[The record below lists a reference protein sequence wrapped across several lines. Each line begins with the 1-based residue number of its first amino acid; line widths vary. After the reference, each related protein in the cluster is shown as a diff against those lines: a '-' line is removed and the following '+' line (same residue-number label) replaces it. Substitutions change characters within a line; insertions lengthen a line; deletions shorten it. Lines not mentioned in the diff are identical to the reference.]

1 MQEIRN
7 YGIKIYQFP
16 DAEGDE
22 DDSQANRKL
31 KVCCYDYYMS
41 SHGIVFRR
49 GYRLLLSVAAAQLRL
64 VVRKYEGVCIHGA
77 WQRWTA
83 LITVTLLCYVTC

>member
-31 KVCCYDYYMS
+31 KVCCYDD
-41 SHGIVFRR
+41 
-49 GYRLLLSVAAAQLRL
+49 
-64 VVRKYEGVCIHGA
+64 YEFSWYCI
-77 WQRWTA
+77 
-83 LITVTLLCYVTC
+83 

>member
-1 MQEIRN
+1 MQEIHN

-31 KVCCYDYYMS
+31 KVSRHDN
-41 SHGIVFRR
+41 
-49 GYRLLLSVAAAQLRL
+49 
-64 VVRKYEGVCIHGA
+64 
-77 WQRWTA
+77 
-83 LITVTLLCYVTC
+83 

>member
-31 KVCCYDYYMS
+31 KVCCHGDYIRFS
-41 SHGIVFRR
+41 WHLIRR
-49 GYRLLLSVAAAQLRL
+49 GYRLPLSVATIQLRL
-64 VVRKYEGVCIHGA
+64 VVRKCGGVCIHGV
-77 WQRWTA
+77 WQR
-83 LITVTLLCYVTC
+83 